1 MSNYTIALSGLQ
13 NTSLAIDT
21 TSNNI
26 ANANTI
32 GYKAGE
38 YVFADQ
44 FVKAIN
50 PADTARVGMGTQSL
64 GVRRPMLQGTITNS
78 ANPLDLAI
86 SGKGMFRLL
95 QGSGLGDVDPSAV
108 YYSRNGQFGVDK
120 QGYIV
125 NENGMYLTGYQPSR
139 DGNSVT
145 DDYMDG
151 GVDKN
156 GNKKRGRLLM
166 PNSNLPGN
174 ETTTSSVS
182 ALLNSTSTAFTSTAN
197 VSFDPTQST
206 FNNKTT
212 QTVFDNEG
220 NSHTLEV
227 YYRRVNDSS
236 LTIAAT
242 SNGYSYSPSRSASPS
257 TLGTSLVTINPNSV
271 LRVDTPSNASAQAAN
286 ASASTTITL
295 TAVAAQAGGNIDVL
309 NHRVFING
317 VDSGATVSAGGTTT
331 SLTTTSAVTVPS
343 GAAVTFYAPKQTTT
357 ANGAVD
363 NSTSIVTQA
372 QVQAA
377 SIGDRIFLNGVD
389 SGKTVNSIAGT
400 TVTASAAMTMNTGA
414 TLTFFKPNL
423 DMTLTAPDGT
433 QITMQGFSNRKQTG
447 QINTATTVL
456 TNVSTFTAAAATTA
470 INVGDRIFI
479 KGIDTGK
486 TVATIDNATKAIT
499 TSGAITTSAITDQI
513 TFSPTENLTTTM
525 AKVEVYASLDGRFYD
540 YNEATTSSN
549 RALTP
554 QTPGVL
560 GYKQVSELC
569 FIGGK
574 NIDSLVPDTLSGNP
588 MFNTTSKLS
597 TRVTNQAGGT
607 SDLVFTLDLSDTSL
621 QAGAFQVTRSVQNGE
636 PLARLTNV
644 TVDNQGRIV
653 GVYGSGKLQYVGQL
667 ALVNFD
673 APEGLIPV
681 GKNAFAASVVSG
693 TEQSAQGVLVGRAG
707 TGTFG
712 EVKGQALESSNVDL
726 ANELVRLMVLQRS
739 YSANSQSMKAFDQTL
754 RDTLQMVG

>member
-1 MSNYTIALSGLQ
+1 MSNYTIALAGLQ

-26 ANANTI
+26 ANANTV

-50 PADTARVGMGTQSL
+50 PADQARVGMGTQSL

-95 QGSGLGDVDPSAV
+95 QGSGDGNVDPSAV
-108 YYSRNGQFGVDK
+108 YYTRNGQFAVDK

-125 NENGMYLTGYQPSR
+125 NENGMFLTGYQPAR

-166 PNSNLPGN
+166 PDSNLPGN
-174 ETTTSSVS
+174 ETSTSRIS
-182 ALLNSTSTAFTSTAN
+182 AMLDSTSTAFTSTAN

-227 YYRRVNDSS
+227 YYRRVSDAN
-236 LTIAAT
+236 LTIT
-242 SNGYSYSPSRSASPS
+242 SGVNGYTYSPSRASSPN
-257 TLGTSLVTINPNSV
+257 TLGATLVTINPNSV
-271 LRVDTPSNASAQAAN
+271 LRMDSPANASSQASA
-286 ASASTTITL
+286 ASASTTISL
-295 TAVAAQAGGNIDVL
+295 SAAAANAGTAVDVTGM
-309 NHRVFING
+309 RVFVNG
-317 VDSGATVSAGGTTT
+317 VDSGATVSAGGLTN

-343 GAAVTFYAPKQTTT
+343 GAAVTFYAPRQSTT
-357 ANGAVD
+357 ATAT
-363 NSTSIVTQA
+363 STGTTFTP
-372 QVQAA
+372 AA
-377 SIGDRIFLNGVD
+377 GIATASVGDRIFVNGVD
-389 SGKTVNSIAGT
+389 TGRTVVSSLAGSPY
-400 TVTASAAMTMNTGA
+400 TVTASGA
-414 TLTFFKPNL
+414 VTIGAVGDKLTFFKPSL
-423 DMTLTAPDGT
+423 DMTLIAPDGT
-433 QITMQGFSNRKQTG
+433 EITMQGFSNKKQTG
-447 QINTATTVL
+447 A
-456 TNVSTFTAAAATTA
+456 STEA
-470 INVGDRIFI
+470 
-479 KGIDTGK
+479 
-486 TVATIDNATKAIT
+486 
-499 TSGAITTSAITDQI
+499 
-513 TFSPTENLTTTM
+513 LTTTM
-525 AKVEVYASLDGRFYD
+525 AKVEVYASLDGRFFD
-540 YNEATTSSN
+540 YNDPTTTSN

-560 GYKQVSELC
+560 GYKEVSEIC
-569 FIGGK
+569 FIGGR
-574 NIDSLVPDTLSGNP
+574 NIDSLVTDNLSGNP
-588 MFNTTSKLS
+588 MFSTVSKLS
-597 TRVTNQAGGT
+597 TRVTNQAGGS
-607 SDLVFTLDLSDTSL
+607 SDLVFDLNLTDTSL
-621 QAGAFQVTRSVQNGE
+621 EAGAFQITHSTQNGE

-644 TVDNQGRIV
+644 TVDNEGRIV

-667 ALVNFD
+667 ALVHFD
-673 APEGLIPV
+673 AAEGLIPV
-681 GKNAFAASVVSG
+681 GKNAFAASVISG
-693 TEQSAQGVLVGRAG
+693 TEHSAEGVLVGRAG
-707 TGTFG
+707 TGIFG
-712 EVKGQALESSNVDL
+712 EIKGQALESSTVDL

-754 RDTLQMVG
+754 RDTIQMVS

>member
-1 MSNYTIALSGLQ
+1 MSNYTIALAGLQ

-26 ANANTI
+26 ANANTV

-50 PADTARVGMGTQSL
+50 PADQARVGMGTQSL

-95 QGSGLGDVDPSAV
+95 QGSGDGNVDPSAV
-108 YYSRNGQFGVDK
+108 YYTRNGQFAVDK

-125 NENGMYLTGYQPSR
+125 NENGMFLTGYQPAR

-166 PNSNLPGN
+166 PDSNLPGN
-174 ETTTSSVS
+174 ETSTSRIS
-182 ALLNSTSTAFTSTAN
+182 AMLDSTSTAFTSTAN

-227 YYRRVNDSS
+227 YYRRVSDAN
-236 LTIAAT
+236 LTIT
-242 SNGYSYSPSRSASPS
+242 SGVNGYTYSPSRASSPN
-257 TLGTSLVTINPNSV
+257 TLGATLVTINPNSV
-271 LRVDTPSNASAQAAN
+271 LRMDSPANASSQASA
-286 ASASTTITL
+286 ASASTTISL
-295 TAVAAQAGGNIDVL
+295 SAAAANAGTAVDVTGM
-309 NHRVFING
+309 RVFVNG
-317 VDSGATVSAGGTTT
+317 VDSGATVSAGGLTN

-343 GAAVTFYAPKQTTT
+343 GAAVTFYAPRQSTT
-357 ANGAVD
+357 AAATSVSTEITPAAAVA
-363 NSTSIVTQA
+363 S
-372 QVQAA
+372 A
-377 SIGDRIFLNGVD
+377 SIGDRIFVRGVD
-389 SGKTVNSIAGT
+389 TGKTVISVDSAAPS
-400 TVTASAAMTMNTGA
+400 VTASGSVSITNGD
-414 TLTFFKPNL
+414 TLTFFKPSL
-423 DMTLTAPDGT
+423 DMTLIAPDGT
-433 QITMQGFSNRKQTG
+433 EITMQGFSNKKQTG
-447 QINTATTVL
+447 A
-456 TNVSTFTAAAATTA
+456 STEA
-470 INVGDRIFI
+470 
-479 KGIDTGK
+479 
-486 TVATIDNATKAIT
+486 
-499 TSGAITTSAITDQI
+499 
-513 TFSPTENLTTTM
+513 LTTTM
-525 AKVEVYASLDGRFYD
+525 AKVEVYASLDGRFFD
-540 YNEATTSSN
+540 YNDPTTTSN

-560 GYKQVSELC
+560 GYKEVSEIC
-569 FIGGK
+569 FIGGR
-574 NIDSLVPDTLSGNP
+574 NIDSLVTDNLSGNP
-588 MFNTTSKLS
+588 MFSTVSKLS
-597 TRVTNQAGGT
+597 TRVTNQAGGS
-607 SDLVFTLDLSDTSL
+607 SDLVFDLNLTDTSL
-621 QAGAFQVTRSVQNGE
+621 EAGAFQITHSTQNGE

-644 TVDNQGRIV
+644 TVDNEGRIV

-667 ALVNFD
+667 ALVHFD
-673 APEGLIPV
+673 AAEGLIPV
-681 GKNAFAASVVSG
+681 GKNAFAASVISG
-693 TEQSAQGVLVGRAG
+693 TEHSAEGVLVGRAG
-707 TGTFG
+707 TGIFG
-712 EVKGQALESSNVDL
+712 EIKGQALESSTVDL

-754 RDTLQMVG
+754 RDTIQMVS

>member
-1 MSNYTIALSGLQ
+1 MSNYTIALAGLQ

-26 ANANTI
+26 ANANTV

-50 PADTARVGMGTQSL
+50 PADQARVGMGTQSL

-95 QGSGLGDVDPSAV
+95 QGSGDGNVDPSAV
-108 YYSRNGQFGVDK
+108 YYTRNGQFAVDK

-125 NENGMYLTGYQPSR
+125 NENGMFLTGYQPAR

-166 PNSNLPGN
+166 PDSNLPGN
-174 ETTTSSVS
+174 ETSTSRIS
-182 ALLNSTSTAFTSTAN
+182 AMLDSTSTAFTSTAN

-227 YYRRVNDSS
+227 YYRRVSDAN
-236 LTIAAT
+236 LTIT
-242 SNGYSYSPSRSASPS
+242 SGVNGYTYSPSRASSPN
-257 TLGTSLVTINPNSV
+257 TLGATLVTINPNSV
-271 LRVDTPSNASAQAAN
+271 LRMDSPANASSQAAA
-286 ASASTTITL
+286 ASASTAISL
-295 TAVAAQAGGNIDVL
+295 SSAAANAGTAVNVTGM
-309 NHRVFING
+309 RVFVNG

-343 GAAVTFYAPKQTTT
+343 GAAVTFYAPRQSTT
-357 ANGAVD
+357 AAATSVSTEITPAAAV
-363 NSTSIVTQA
+363 
-372 QVQAA
+372 A
-377 SIGDRIFLNGVD
+377 SASVGDRIFVNGVD
-389 SGKTVNSIAGT
+389 TGKTVISVASASPY
-400 TVTASAAMTMNTGA
+400 TVTASGAVTIGAVGA
-414 TLTFFKPNL
+414 TLTFFKPSL
-423 DMTLTAPDGT
+423 DMTLIAPDGT
-433 QITMQGFSNRKQTG
+433 EITMQGFSNKKQTG
-447 QINTATTVL
+447 A
-456 TNVSTFTAAAATTA
+456 STEA
-470 INVGDRIFI
+470 
-479 KGIDTGK
+479 
-486 TVATIDNATKAIT
+486 
-499 TSGAITTSAITDQI
+499 
-513 TFSPTENLTTTM
+513 LTTTM
-525 AKVEVYASLDGRFYD
+525 AKVEVYASLDGRFFD
-540 YNEATTSSN
+540 YNDPTTTSN

-560 GYKQVSELC
+560 GYKEVSEIC
-569 FIGGK
+569 FIGGR
-574 NIDSLVPDTLSGNP
+574 NIDSLVTDNLSGNP
-588 MFNTTSKLS
+588 MFSTVSKLS
-597 TRVTNQAGGT
+597 TRVTNQAGGS
-607 SDLVFTLDLSDTSL
+607 SDLVFDLNLTDTSL
-621 QAGAFQVTRSVQNGE
+621 EAGAFQITHSTQNGE

-644 TVDNQGRIV
+644 TVDNEGRIV

-667 ALVNFD
+667 ALVHFD
-673 APEGLIPV
+673 AAEGLIPV
-681 GKNAFAASVVSG
+681 GKNAFAASVISG
-693 TEQSAQGVLVGRAG
+693 TEHSAEGVLVGRAG
-707 TGTFG
+707 TGIFG
-712 EVKGQALESSNVDL
+712 EIKGQALESSTVDL

-754 RDTLQMVG
+754 RDTIQMVS

>member
-64 GVRRPMLQGTITNS
+64 GVRRAMLQGTITNS

-95 QGSGLGDVDPSAV
+95 QGSGNGAVDPSAV
-108 YYSRNGQFGVDK
+108 YYTRNGQFGVDK

-125 NENGMYLTGYQPSR
+125 NENGMYLTGYQPSL
-139 DGNSVT
+139 DGDSVT
-145 DDYMDG
+145 DDYING

-156 GNKKRGRLLM
+156 GNQKRGRLLM
-166 PNSNLPGN
+166 PESNLPGN
-174 ETTTSSVS
+174 ETTTSHIS
-182 ALLNSTSTAFTSTAN
+182 AMLNSTSTAFTSTAN

-212 QTVFDNEG
+212 QSVFDNEG

-227 YYRRVNDSS
+227 YYRRVSDSN
-236 LTIAAT
+236 LTITASA
-242 SNGYSYSPSRSASPS
+242 NGYSYSPSRASSPN
-257 TLGTSLVTINPNSV
+257 TLGATLVNINPNSV
-271 LRVDTPSNASAQAAN
+271 LRMDSSSNASGQSSVASTSTTVTLTSAA
-286 ASASTTITL
+286 ASAATP
-295 TAVAAQAGGNIDVL
+295 VDVTGM
-309 NHRVFING
+309 RVFVNG
-317 VDSGATVSAGGTTT
+317 VDSGATVSAGGAST
-331 SLTTTSAVTVPS
+331 SLTTTSAVVVPS
-343 GAAVTFYAPKQTTT
+343 GAAITFYAPRHTT
-357 ANGAVD
+357 AAAAAVVGSATITTD
-363 NSTSIVTQA
+363 DA
-372 QVQAA
+372 PPAA
-377 SIGDRIFLNGVD
+377 SVGDRIFVDGVD
-389 SGKTVNSIAGT
+389 TGKTVNALAGT
-400 TVTASAAMTMNTGA
+400 TVTASGTLSISDNA

-423 DMTLTAPDGT
+423 DMTLIAPDGT
-433 QITMQGFSNRKQTG
+433 EITMQGFGNKKQTG
-447 QINTATTVL
+447 QNFTATTVL
-456 TNVSTFTAAAATTA
+456 TNATA
-470 INVGDRIFI
+470 ITTSSTATGVNVGDRIFV
-479 KGIDTGK
+479 KGVDTGR
-486 TVATIDNATKAIT
+486 TVTAVSGTSVTASTGGIT
-499 TSGAITTSAITDQI
+499 TTAITDLI
-513 TFSPTENLTTTM
+513 TFSPTESLTTTM
-525 AKVEVYASLDGRFYD
+525 AKVEVYASIDGRFFD
-540 YNEATTSSN
+540 YNDATTTSN

-560 GYKQVSELC
+560 GYKEVSELC

-574 NIDSLVPDTLSGNP
+574 NIDSLVTDNLSGNP
-588 MFNTTSKLS
+588 MFSTVTKLS
-597 TRVTNQAGGT
+597 TRVTNQAGGS
-607 SDLVFTLDLSDTSL
+607 SDLVFDLNLTDTSL
-621 QAGAFQVTRSVQNGE
+621 QAGAFQITHSTQNGE

-644 TVDNQGRIV
+644 TVDNEGRIV

-667 ALVNFD
+667 ALVHFD
-673 APEGLIPV
+673 AAEGLIPV
-681 GKNAFAASVVSG
+681 GKNAFAASVMSG
-693 TEQSAQGVLVGRAG
+693 TEHSADGVLVGRAG
-707 TGTFG
+707 TGVFG
-712 EVKGQALESSNVDL
+712 EVKGQALESSTVDL

>member
-64 GVRRPMLQGTITNS
+64 GVRRAMLQGTITNS

-95 QGSGLGDVDPSAV
+95 QGSGDGNVDPSAV
-108 YYSRNGQFGVDK
+108 YYTRNGQFAVDK

-125 NENGMYLTGYQPSR
+125 NENGMYLTGYQPSL
-139 DGNSVT
+139 DGDSVT

-156 GNKKRGRLLM
+156 GNQKRGRLLM
-166 PNSNLPGN
+166 PETNLPGN
-174 ETTTSSVS
+174 ETSKSHIS
-182 ALLNSTSTAFTSTAN
+182 AMLDSTSTAFTSTAN

-227 YYRRVNDSS
+227 YYRRVSDTS
-236 LTIAAT
+236 LTIT
-242 SNGYSYSPSRSASPS
+242 SSANGYSYSPGRSSSPN
-257 TLGTSLVTINPNSV
+257 TLGATSVTINPNSV
-271 LRVDTPSNASAQAAN
+271 LRVDSPANASAQAST
-286 ASASTTITL
+286 ASTSTTITL
-295 TAVAAQAGGNIDVL
+295 NSAASNAGSPVDVTGM
-309 NHRVFING
+309 RVFVNG
-317 VDSGATVSAGGTTT
+317 VDSGATVTGTGTGT
-331 SLTTTSAVTVPS
+331 SLTTTSSVVVPS
-343 GAAVTFYAPKQTTT
+343 GAAISFYGPRHSTT
-357 ANGAVD
+357 ASA
-363 NSTSIVTQA
+363 SVTTA
-372 QVQAA
+372 TISLTAAAPAA
-377 SIGDRIFLNGVD
+377 SVGDRIFVNGVD
-389 SGKTVNSIAGT
+389 TGKTVNSVAGS
-400 TVTASAAMTMNTGA
+400 TVTASETMTIASGA
-414 TLTFFKPNL
+414 NVSFFKPAL
-423 DMTLTAPDGT
+423 DMTLIAPDGT
-433 QITMQGFSNRKQTG
+433 EITVQGFGNKKQIG
-447 QINTATTVL
+447 QNFTATSVL
-456 TNVSTFTAAAATTA
+456 NNSTSITTSSPATGVS
-470 INVGDRIFI
+470 VGDRIFV
-479 KGIDTGK
+479 KGVDTGR
-486 TVATIDNATKAIT
+486 TVTAV
-499 TSGAITTSAITDQI
+499 SGSTVTTSAGGISTTAITDLI
-513 TFSPTENLTTTM
+513 TFSPTEPLTTTM
-525 AKVEVYASLDGRFYD
+525 AKVEVYASIDGRFFD
-540 YNEATTSSN
+540 YNDPTTTSN
-549 RALTP
+549 RALQA

-560 GYKQVSELC
+560 GYKEVSELN

-574 NIDSLVPDTLSGNP
+574 NIDSLVTDNLSGNP
-588 MFNTTSKLS
+588 MFSTVTKLS
-597 TRVTNQAGGT
+597 TRVTNQAGGS
-607 SDLVFTLDLSDTSL
+607 SDLVFDLDLSDTSL
-621 QAGAFQVTRSVQNGE
+621 QAGAFQITHSTQNGE

-644 TVDNQGRIV
+644 TVDNEGRIV
-653 GVYGSGKLQYVGQL
+653 GVYGSGKVQYVGQL
-667 ALVNFD
+667 ALVHFD
-673 APEGLIPV
+673 AAEGLIPV
-681 GKNAFAASVVSG
+681 GKNAFAASVMSG
-693 TEQSAQGVLVGRAG
+693 TEHSADGVLVGRAG
-707 TGTFG
+707 TGQFG
-712 EVKGQALESSNVDL
+712 EIKGQALESSTVDL